1 MKAYDFLKRI
11 KVLNILINNKKIE
24 LESLEALCEYPP
36 LNNSEKV
43 QSSSVSDSS
52 ANRIINYIEL
62 KAELENKIDELCKIK
77 QEVIDV
83 IDKVDN
89 PRIVDLLYKKY
100 VHCKTWQ
107 QISDESGLS
116 RQWLWKLDSKAM
128 KKVQKIL
135 DSL

>member
-11 KVLNILINNKKIE
+11 KVLNILIDNKKIE

-43 QSSSVSDSS
+43 QSSTKTDSS
-52 ANRIINYIEL
+52 VERIINYIEL
-62 KAELENKIDELCKIK
+62 KTELENKINELCKIK
-77 QEVIDV
+77 QEIIDI
-83 IDKVDN
+83 IDKVDD
-89 PRIVDLLYKKY
+89 PRIVDLLYKRY
-100 VHCKTWQ
+100 VNCKTWQ

-116 RQWLWKLDSKAM
+116 RQWLWKLDDKAM